1 MRLMLCK
8 SPDYKDELIINII
21 TDKRSSIHSTTND
34 MGTRSNEHDYFEDHM
49 VMCRTSSIDSDLKL
63 V

>member
-21 TDKRSSIHSTTND
+21 KDKRSSIHSTTND